1 MDRTDRESGS
11 ILISGMGIVSPL
23 GNDVA
28 AHWSAV
34 AASRC
39 GIGPMDLFD
48 TSRHR
53 TRLGAQ
59 VRGYELRLTPAM
71 RALRHLSRA
80 DHFALIA
87 AAEALEA
94 AGSPQRHYP
103 ADRIAVVV
111 GAGVGGM
118 LLTERFTADYTRS
131 GQANPLDLLP
141 YPPNYACDVLASF
154 FHLRGERATFA
165 TACSSSSMAIG
176 WGFDL
181 VRTGRADCALVGG
194 SDTLCELTYAG
205 FNSLRSVDPEPCRPF
220 DANRNG
226 LSLGEGAG
234 FLVLE
239 RAENARARG
248 LRSDLAILGYAIRTE
263 CHHMTAPDPTGQ
275 GAAAVMAAALRNCGL
290 APAEIGYINAHGTAT
305 PQNDAAE
312 AAAIL
317 RLFAESPAAPPPV
330 SSTKSQIGHALGAAG
345 ALEAVTTLCAL
356 HHQVL
361 PPTIHHEQT
370 DPQCPLD
377 VVPNRARAGS
387 FRIALS
393 NSFAF
398 GGNNCTLVFARCGV

>member
-1 MDRTDRESGS
+1 MDRVNGKTAS

-23 GNDVA
+23 GNDTA
-28 AHWSAV
+28 SHWSAI
-34 AASRC
+34 AAGRC
-39 GIGPMDLFD
+39 GIGPIDLFD

-53 TRLGAQ
+53 TQLGAQ
-59 VRGYELRLTPAM
+59 VRGYEPQLTAAM

-87 AAEALEA
+87 AAEALES
-94 AGSPQRHYP
+94 AGSPQHHYP
-103 ADRIAVVV
+103 ADRLAVVV

-141 YPPNYACDVLASF
+141 YPPNYTCDVLADF

-220 DANRNG
+220 DAKRNG

-234 FLVLE
+234 FLLLE
-239 RAENARARG
+239 RAENAHARG
-248 LRSDLAILGYAIRTE
+248 LNPDLAMLGYAIRTE
-263 CHHMTAPDPTGQ
+263 CHHMTAPEPTGQ

-290 APAEIGYINAHGTAT
+290 APADIGYINAHGTAT

-317 RLFAESPAAPPPV
+317 RLFSENAATLPPV

-356 HHQVL
+356 RHQVL
-361 PPTIHHEQT
+361 PPTVHHEQT
-370 DPQCPLD
+370 DPQCLLD
-377 VVPNRARAGS
+377 VVPNRARPAS
-387 FRIALS
+387 FHIALS